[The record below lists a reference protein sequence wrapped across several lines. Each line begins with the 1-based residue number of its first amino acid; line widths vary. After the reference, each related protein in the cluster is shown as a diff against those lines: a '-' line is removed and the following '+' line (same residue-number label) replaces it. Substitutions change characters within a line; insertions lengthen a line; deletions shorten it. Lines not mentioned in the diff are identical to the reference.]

1 MKGRTVAAPG
11 ACAVVIGL
19 LCAAV
24 TACARDPRPAATLD
38 IATTTSVVNS
48 GLLTVVTERFLAD
61 SGITIR
67 AHAAGSGRALEMLS
81 DGVVDLVISHAPAA
95 EAKML
100 ESHPRWQ
107 YRKIAVNHFLVVGPP
122 ADPAGVGRSA
132 SAADAFERIAKR
144 GANFVSRGDNS
155 GTHEKELEL
164 WKAASISPHR
174 ERLLISGSGMGTT
187 LRQASEQRAY
197 TLTDDAT
204 FHQLREQLT
213 LQALFSGDP
222 RLVNSYAVIADRD
235 SAPAVTFAAWLTG
248 GGGRKV
254 IADYAAGGTHPFQV
268 WPADCPGA
276 TPSAPLCSGK

>member
-1 MKGRTVAAPG
+1 MTTLRRRQAWKVW
-11 ACAVVIGL
+11 L

-24 TACARDPRPAATLD
+24 TACAGDSRPLATLD

-48 GLLTVVTERFLAD
+48 GLLSVVTERFLAD
-61 SGITIR
+61 SGTTIR
-67 AHAAGSGRALEMLS
+67 AHAAGSGRALQMLS
-81 DGVVDLVISHAPAA
+81 DGVVELVISHAPAA

-122 ADPAGVGRSA
+122 GDPAGVGQAA

-144 GANFVSRGDNS
+144 GATFVSRGDHS

-164 WKAASISPHR
+164 WKAASISPNR

-204 FHQLREQLT
+204 FHQLREQLA
-213 LQALFSGDP
+213 LQPLFAGDP
-222 RLVNSYAVIADRD
+222 SLVNSYAVIADRD
-235 SAPAVTFAAWLTG
+235 SAPAVSFAAWLADG
-248 GGGRKV
+248 AGRRV

-268 WPADCPGA
+268 WPVDCPGA
-276 TPSAPLCSGK
+276 APSAPLCSGK